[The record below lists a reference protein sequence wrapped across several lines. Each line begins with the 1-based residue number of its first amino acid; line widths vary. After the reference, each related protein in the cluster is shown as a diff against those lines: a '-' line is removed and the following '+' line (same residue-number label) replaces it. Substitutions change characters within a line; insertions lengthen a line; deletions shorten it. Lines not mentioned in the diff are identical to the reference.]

1 MLSPE
6 QQNFIDRRSDNNIDV
21 IPFDPKSNEK
31 FQEIKKQVQTILGD
45 VEVLHSGSTGLGI
58 GGQHEIDVFIP
69 VTSEEIP
76 ELAAKIESVWGKP
89 KSIYPDE
96 RTKFIQYIDGTMI
109 EVVLANK
116 SCKSWTDGEIFFNY
130 LENNN
135 DEREEYER
143 LKEIGKELSIK
154 EYYKRKFEFIN
165 DILVKASST

>member
-1 MLSPE
+1 MITPE
-6 QQNFIDRRSDNNIDV
+6 QQNFVDKRSDNNIEV

-31 FQEIKKQVQTILGD
+31 FEEIKKQVRSIIGD
-45 VEVLHSGSTGLGI
+45 IEVLHRGSTGLGI

-69 VTSEEIP
+69 VSADEIP

-96 RTKFIQYIDGTMI
+96 RTKFIRYIDGTMI

-116 SCKSWTDGEIFFNY
+116 SAKSWVDGEIFFKY
-130 LENNN
+130 LVENE
-135 DEREEYER
+135 DTRDEYER

-154 EYYKRKFEFIN
+154 EYYKRKFEFMN
-165 DILVKASST
+165 EILDKNKK